1 MIQFIITKI
10 RAFVIRKTVK
20 HKLIDIVEVR
30 TKEIGLTSVKTE
42 TDIRIQNSFILSIKV
57 LSIQTDL
64 LNRDGIKVGH
74 LSYEHPIKI
83 KSKSDA
89 ILTTNSEI
97 SIITS
102 LFQVISSIL
111 SHPIRVQS
119 VGVAQIQFLWWVF
132 EIPVNDAFEIHP
144 SKLKIIKE
152 ETPEERTSRLE
163 NEAKRKAERELKSE
177 ERKENRMERRA
188 ERKENIL
195 KRKYKENYIPKEIR
209 HVQNPENNEIEKQQ
223 ENIDSATSLEITLE
237 EQFIRDIQKQTIAST
252 IIPQIIPKEPMDN
265 IDNTAENKAE

>member
-1 MIQFIITKI
+1 MFQFIINKV
-10 RAFVIRKTVK
+10 RAFVIRKTEK

-42 TDIRIQNSFILSIKV
+42 TDIRIRNSFFLSIKV
-57 LSIQTDL
+57 LSIHTDL
-64 LNRDGIKVGH
+64 LNRDGIKIGR
-74 LSYEHPIKI
+74 LGYEHPIKI

-111 SHPIRVQS
+111 SHPIRIQS
-119 VGVAQIQFLWWVF
+119 VGVAQIQFLWWIF

-152 ETPEERTSRLE
+152 ETPEERALRLE
-163 NEAKRKAERELKSE
+163 NEEKRKAERELKSV
-177 ERKENRMERRA
+177 ERKENRIERRA
-188 ERKENIL
+188 ENKEKWL
-195 KRKYKENYIPKEIR
+195 KRKHKENYIPKEIR
-209 HVQNPENNEIEKQQ
+209 HGQNSENNEVEKPE
-223 ENIDSATSLEITLE
+223 ENIDTATSLEIILE
-237 EQFIRDIQKQTIAST
+237 EQFAQDIQEQTIAST
-252 IIPQIIPKEPMDN
+252 TIPPIVPKEPLEN
-265 IDNTAENKAE
+265 IDNTEENKAE

>member
-152 ETPEERTSRLE
+152 ETPEERASRLE

-195 KRKYKENYIPKEIR
+195 KRKYKEDYIPKEIR
-209 HVQNPENNEIEKQQ
+209 HGQNPENNGIEKPQ
-223 ENIDSATSLEITLE
+223 ENINSATSLEITLE

-252 IIPQIIPKEPMDN
+252 TIPQIIPKEPMEN
-265 IDNTAENKAE
+265 IDNTAENNAE

>member
-57 LSIQTDL
+57 LSIHTDL

-119 VGVAQIQFLWWVF
+119 VGVAQIQFLWWIF

-252 IIPQIIPKEPMDN
+252 TIPQIIPKEPMDN

>member
-1 MIQFIITKI
+1 MFQFIINKI

-57 LSIQTDL
+57 LSIHTDL

-119 VGVAQIQFLWWVF
+119 VGVAQIQFLWWIF

-152 ETPEERTSRLE
+152 ETPEERASRLE

-195 KRKYKENYIPKEIR
+195 KRKYKEDYIPKEIR
-209 HVQNPENNEIEKQQ
+209 HGQNPENNGIEKPQ
-223 ENIDSATSLEITLE
+223 ENINSATSLEITLE

-252 IIPQIIPKEPMDN
+252 IISQIIPKEPMEN
-265 IDNTAENKAE
+265 IDNTAENNAE

>member
-1 MIQFIITKI
+1 MFQFIINKI

-119 VGVAQIQFLWWVF
+119 VGVAQIQFLWWIF

-209 HVQNPENNEIEKQQ
+209 HVQNPENNGIEKPQ

-252 IIPQIIPKEPMDN
+252 IIPQIIPKEPMEN
-265 IDNTAENKAE
+265 IDNTAENNAE